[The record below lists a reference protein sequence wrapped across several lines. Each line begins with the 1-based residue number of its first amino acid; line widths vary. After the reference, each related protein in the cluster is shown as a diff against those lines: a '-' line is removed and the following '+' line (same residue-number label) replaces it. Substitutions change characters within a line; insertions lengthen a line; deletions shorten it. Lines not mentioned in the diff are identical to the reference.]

1 MLNSLYISAL
11 GMHAQKSQLDV
22 VSNNLA
28 NANTAGYKRERL
40 DFSAVLDRQQASFVA
55 STDIMS
61 TAEKAPATAGP
72 SLRRDLSQGELRATD
87 SVLDLAINGPGFIE
101 VAGNGGASAYIRG
114 GSLQIN
120 PDGYLSTADGRILAA
135 DIRIPA
141 GATQLTID
149 GKGVVHALLG
159 SDTQATEL
167 GRIPLVAFANPD
179 LLTYL
184 GGGLFEAGA
193 EQAIA
198 SRGFAEEEGMGSLA
212 SRKLE
217 MSNVK
222 LVDEMVS
229 LMMAQRIYE
238 LNSRVVQ
245 ASDELMSLTN
255 NLRRG

>member
-11 GMHAQKSQLDV
+11 GMHAQKAQLDV

-28 NANTAGYKRERL
+28 NANTTGYKRERL
-40 DFSAVLDRQQASFVA
+40 DFSALLDRQQASFVTTSGTMQPTEQTQA
-55 STDIMS
+55 SQ
-61 TAEKAPATAGP
+61 GP

-87 SVLDLAINGPGFIE
+87 SVLDLAINGAGFIE
-101 VAGNGGASAYIRG
+101 VAGNGQARAYIRG

-120 PDGYLSTADGRILAA
+120 ADGYLTTSDGRLLAA
-135 DIRIPA
+135 DIRIPT

-159 SDTQATEL
+159 SDTQTTEL
-167 GRIPLVAFANPD
+167 GRIPLVSFSNPD

-184 GGGLFEAGA
+184 GGGLFEAGTD
-193 EQAIA
+193 QAVA